1 MSDIIFR
8 LIEIEQQMR
17 ILHWQT
23 RSYARHQAFGDL
35 YNSLGDLIDQFAEV
49 FMGKYG
55 RFDVDHDHQIKLVNL
70 TDITG
75 DGFFEDNIRF
85 LIGLSSRFDEQNDT
99 DLLNI
104 RDEILASLNKLK
116 YLLTLK

>member
-1 MSDIIFR
+1 MNDVILR

-23 RSYARHQAFGDL
+23 RSYARHQAFGSL
-35 YNSLGDLIDQFAEV
+35 YSSMGELIDQFAEV
-49 FMGKYG
+49 YMGKYG
-55 RFDVDHDHQIKLVNL
+55 RFTLDHDQQIKIVNINE
-70 TDITG
+70 ITG
-75 DGFFEDNIRF
+75 DGFLEDNTRF
-85 LIGLSSRFDEQNDT
+85 LTGLTSRLDVQNDT

-104 RDEILASLNKLK
+104 RDEILANLNKLK